1 MSSAVSLSGIG
12 KKYRIHDRRSMR
24 LMDALGFGRGKGS
37 RDFWALEDINL
48 EVEPGATLGILGRNG
63 AGKST
68 LLRIISGVSL
78 PSTGK
83 VEVNGRLAAIFSTG
97 SGFNP
102 EFTGR
107 ENVMLNGLI
116 LGIDHDELIERFDE
130 IADFAEI
137 GEFMDQPL
145 KTYSSGMRSRLG
157 FAVAVN
163 VEPDI
168 LLLDE
173 ALSAGDA
180 AFKKKALQRM
190 YDLRD
195 SGTTVLFVSHSLGM
209 VKKFC
214 TDAVLLHKG
223 HIVTSGDPDEV
234 VSDYREL
241 LEKSQPKQQD
251 GQGDDVAAGR
261 SRLLDE
267 ALDHEDEDDMGE
279 APASN
284 SAARGSRVRG
294 SRSAAE
300 GDGTLRAELLDE
312 ASRPVEEIASGSRL
326 TVRADLDLPRPME
339 DENLSV
345 TLRDA
350 SGLEVFSTS
359 TADEGISLG
368 AADVSGRLTV
378 DFAFDVPL
386 RPGDYKVAAGFSAS
400 RDGEQVNASVR
411 HPLRITD
418 PEEAHPAR
426 GLVYLPTSV
435 EILDPERQRE
445 PEPPA

>member
-1 MSSAVSLSGIG
+1 MSNAVSLSGIG
-12 KKYRIHDRRSMR
+12 KKYRIHQNRSLK
-24 LMDALGFGRGKGS
+24 LMDVLGLGKGS
-37 RDFWALEDINL
+37 RDFWALENINL
-48 EVEPGATLGILGRNG
+48 DVEAGSTLGILGRNG

-97 SGFNP
+97 AGFNP

-116 LGIDHDELIERFDE
+116 LGIEHDELVERFDE

-214 TDAVLLHKG
+214 TDAMLLHKG
-223 HIVTSGDPDEV
+223 RIVTSGDPDEV
-234 VSDYREL
+234 VTEYREL
-241 LEKSQPKQQD
+241 LEKSQQKKQD
-251 GQGDDVAAGR
+251 GDDDVATGR

-267 ALDHEDEDDMGE
+267 AIGHEDEDDMGE
-279 APASN
+279 APATNGS
-284 SAARGSRVRG
+284 ARGSRVRG
-294 SRSAAE
+294 DRSAAE
-300 GDGTLRAELLDE
+300 GNGILQAELLDE
-312 ASRPVEEIASGSRL
+312 ARRPVEEIASGSRL
-326 TVRADLDLPRPME
+326 TVRVDLDLPRPTE
-339 DENLSV
+339 DENLLI
-345 TLRDA
+345 TLRDD

-359 TADEGISLG
+359 TADEGRSLG
-368 AADVSGRLTV
+368 EADTPERLTV
-378 DFAFDVPL
+378 DFAFDLPL
-386 RPGDYKVAAGFSAS
+386 RPGDYRVVARFSAS
-400 RDGEQVNASVR
+400 RDGEQVRASGTS
-411 HPLRITD
+411 PLRVTE
-418 PEEAHPAR
+418 PEGARPAR
-426 GLVYLPTSV
+426 GLVYLPTVV
-435 EILDPERQRE
+435 EILGPERRRE

>member
-1 MSSAVSLSGIG
+1 MSSAVSLEGIG
-12 KKYRIHDRRSMR
+12 KKYRIHQNRSLK
-24 LMDALGFGRGKGS
+24 LMDVLGLGRGKGS

-83 VEVNGRLAAIFSTG
+83 VEVNGRMAAIFSTG

-116 LGIDHDELIERFDE
+116 LGIDHEELVERFDE

-173 ALSAGDA
+173 ALSAGDS

-223 HIVTSGDPDEV
+223 RIVTSGDPDEV
-234 VSDYREL
+234 VTEYREL
-241 LEKSQPKQQD
+241 LEKAQQNKQD
-251 GQGDDVAAGR
+251 GANDDLATGR

-267 ALDHEDEDDMGE
+267 AIGHEDEEDMDE
-279 APASN
+279 APATNGS
-284 SAARGSRVRG
+284 ARGSRVRG
-294 SRSAAE
+294 NRGAAE
-300 GDGTLRAELLDE
+300 DNGILQAELLDE
-312 ASRPVEEIASGSRL
+312 ARRPVEEIASGARL
-326 TVRADLDLPRPME
+326 IVRVDLDFPRPTE
-339 DENLSV
+339 DENLSI
-345 TLRDA
+345 TLRDDF
-350 SGLEVFSTS
+350 GLEVFSTS
-359 TADEGISLG
+359 TADEGRSLG
-368 AADVSGRLTV
+368 VADTPERLTV

-386 RPGDYKVAAGFSAS
+386 RPGDYWVDASFSAS
-400 RDGEQVNASVR
+400 RDGEQVRASGTS
-411 HPLRITD
+411 PLRVTE
-418 PEEAHPAR
+418 PEGSRPAR
-426 GLVYLPTSV
+426 GLVYLPTAV
-435 EILDPERQRE
+435 EILGPGRQRE

>member
-1 MSSAVSLSGIG
+1 MTSAVSLEGIG
-12 KKYRIHDRRSMR
+12 KKYRIHQNRSLR
-24 LMDALGFGRGKGS
+24 LKEALGLGRGKGS

-48 EVEPGATLGILGRNG
+48 EVEPGATLGVLGRNG

-68 LLRIISGVSL
+68 MLRIISGVSQ

-97 SGFNP
+97 AGFNP

-107 ENVMLNGLI
+107 ENAMLNGLI
-116 LGIDHDELIERFDE
+116 LGIDHDELVERFDE

-223 HIVTSGDPDEV
+223 HIVTSGDPEEV
-234 VSDYREL
+234 VNDYRNL
-241 LEKSQPKQQD
+241 LEKSQENKKD
-251 GQGDDVAAGR
+251 GDDPAAGR
-261 SRLLDE
+261 DRLLDE
-267 ALDHEDEDDMGE
+267 AIDHEDEEDMDE
-279 APASN
+279 APATNGS
-284 SAARGSRVRG
+284 ARGSRVRG
-294 SRSAAE
+294 SRRPDEA
-300 GDGTLRAELLDE
+300 DVILRAELLDE
-312 ASRPVEEIASGSRL
+312 ARRPVEDLASGSRL
-326 TVRADLDLPRPME
+326 TVRARLDRPRTTE
-339 DENLSV
+339 DENLAI

-359 TADEGISLG
+359 TAEEGKPLG
-368 AADVSGRLTV
+368 ERETGERLTV

-386 RPGDYKVAAGFSAS
+386 RPGDYSLDASFSAS
-400 RDGEQVNASVR
+400 RGGEQVRASARSPFRV
-411 HPLRITD
+411 TE
-418 PEEAHPAR
+418 PEGSRPAR
-426 GLVYLPTSV
+426 GLVYLPTTV
-435 EILDPERQRE
+435 EILGPE
-445 PEPPA
+445 EPPA